1 MDRRRFESWQVKLG
15 PWWHEDSRNINFPA
29 RVVSSLQRL
38 HFQFPA
44 FARRSGHD
52 YKSERENDRERERER
67 EQERFIELGNGSRA
81 GQIEPTNTTRENIV
95 T

>member
-1 MDRRRFESWQVKLG
+1 MDRRRRFESWQVKLG

-44 FARRSGHD
+44 FARRSGHG
-52 YKSERENDRERERER
+52 YKSERESENER
-67 EQERFIELGNGSRA
+67 EQGRFIELGNG
-81 GQIEPTNTTRENIV
+81 TWDK
-95 T
+95 